1 MTEGRLLVLDDDADV
16 GQTLGMIAEGAGLEW
31 FYTGNAGDFFHHLAQ
46 WNPTHLA
53 IDLVM
58 PGMDGVEVMQKLAEM
73 ECRAGV
79 IITSGVGSRVLD
91 AARRSA
97 SEHGLNVLGVAPKP
111 FSLPALRDMLRLR
124 SSGVARMGNLQRFA
138 LDQFQVTREDLERG
152 LKARELVMAY
162 QPKLHCAT
170 GELSGFEVLVRWQH
184 PEAGLIMPDHFIPL
198 AEETG
203 LITRLTQQV
212 LDSSLAWFARH
223 CGHRPLVLSV
233 NISARDLVEFR
244 FADQVAELCRKWK
257 VEPERLTIE
266 LTESSAMEDPVLS
279 LDLLTRLR
287 MKGFHLS
294 IDDFGTGFS
303 SMVQLARLPFSEVK
317 VDKSFVMNA
326 MTSSEARTVTR
337 SIVELGANLGLKS
350 TAEGV
355 EDGETLA
362 FLKDI
367 GCDQAQGYY
376 ISVPLW
382 GDEAVAWMENH

>member
-31 FYTGNAGDFFHHLAQ
+31 LYTGNAGDFFHQLAQ

-58 PGMDGVEVMQKLAEM
+58 PDMDGVQVMQKLAEM
-73 ECRAGV
+73 DCRAGV

-97 SEHGLNVLGVAPKP
+97 SEHGLNVLGVASKP
-111 FSLPALRDMLRLR
+111 FSLPTLRDMLRR
-124 SSGVARMGNLQRFA
+124 RGNGAARIGHLQHFS
-138 LDQFQVTREDLERG
+138 LDQFQITREDLERG
-152 LKARELVMAY
+152 LEARELVMAY
-162 QPKLHCAT
+162 QPKLHCGT

-198 AEETG
+198 AEEVG
-203 LITRLTQQV
+203 LITLLTQQV
-212 LDSSLAWFARH
+212 LDSSLSWFAHH
-223 CGHRPLVLSV
+223 CGHRPLTLAV

-244 FADQVAELCRKWK
+244 FADQVAELCSKWN
-257 VEPERLTIE
+257 VAPETLTIE

-326 MTSSEARTVTR
+326 MISTEARTVTR
-337 SIVELGANLGLKS
+337 SIVELAANLGLKS

-362 FLKDI
+362 FLKEI

-382 GDEAVAWMENH
+382 GDEAVAWMKNH